1 MTFKKGKKG
10 NKAEAILTEAIP
22 KNFPKL
28 RDNTNLQIQNVLSQA
43 R

>member
-1 MTFKKGKKG
+1 MIFKTGKKET
-10 NKAEAILTEAIP
+10 KAEAILTKKIP

-28 RDNTNLQIQNVLSQA
+28 RDNTNLEIQNVLPQA